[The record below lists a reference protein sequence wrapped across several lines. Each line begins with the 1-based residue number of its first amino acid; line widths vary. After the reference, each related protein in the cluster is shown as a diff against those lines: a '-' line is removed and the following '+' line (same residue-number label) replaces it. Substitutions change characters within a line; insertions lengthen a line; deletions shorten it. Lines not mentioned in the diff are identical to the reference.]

1 MKYQSSW
8 NFPVNFIY
16 LFFFHFLLWTRPYS
30 QIRAL
35 RRRVTTTAPAV
46 AINQKLLCTVYTH
59 ISKGSFVCVWLHIR
73 LRIMHDRVYINIYS
87 THIQRASVNLK
98 NQKKKKMEKE
108 TTTTTDWV
116 DEKRWCMEHSTV
128 KICQY
133 KQNWEGINMKYMCA
147 TVCAWIFIFILL
159 LSYPLLP
166 PARHKYIFFFFF
178 KKIKVKDNLK
188 SFVVMPRLSLGEINS
203 AITKREQQPTIH
215 ELITKEK
222 KEKKKLPT
230 NMWPRKRE
238 PYIYWLPTAA
248 SMFPMCF
255 CIH

>member
-1 MKYQSSW
+1 
-8 NFPVNFIY
+8 
-16 LFFFHFLLWTRPYS
+16 
-30 QIRAL
+30 
-35 RRRVTTTAPAV
+35 
-46 AINQKLLCTVYTH
+46 
-59 ISKGSFVCVWLHIR
+59 
-73 LRIMHDRVYINIYS
+73 
-87 THIQRASVNLK
+87 
-98 NQKKKKMEKE
+98 MEKE

-128 KICQY
+128 KTCQY

-215 ELITKEK
+215 ELITKSK
-222 KEKKKLPT
+222 KEKQNCPQICDQEKESPIYIDFRPPHPCFPCVFVYISIYFTCWRMILWFRFLILRILQGKYNASTNKLLLEKP
-230 NMWPRKRE
+230 K
-238 PYIYWLPTAA
+238 
-248 SMFPMCF
+248 
-255 CIH
+255 